1 VSKPVNV
8 RCPTD
13 GISLDRP
20 GTGAVRTRISSLGSG
35 YEPSGMAARL
45 RVIGISRRR
54 EFRRTVDFVASKG
67 PEDIARRF
75 LLEGNFMLPNVR

>member
-1 VSKPVNV
+1 
-8 RCPTD
+8 
-13 GISLDRP
+13 
-20 GTGAVRTRISSLGSG
+20 
-35 YEPSGMAARL
+35 MAARL